1 MKYIINEYQS
11 QDESSATAIVT
22 PQQTND
28 YYEAESIYY
37 AKLSAAAISTVP
49 YHTITLEQ
57 FDGFRL
63 MQKCYD
69 PSRFQNGGGNE

>member
-37 AKLSAAAISTVP
+37 DKLSKAAVSTVP
-49 YHTITLEQ
+49 YHAVTLEQ

-63 MQKCYD
+63 MEKCYD
-69 PSRFQNGGGNE
+69 PSRFQNGGGGE

>member
-11 QDESSATAIVT
+11 QDESSATAIGT
-22 PQQTND
+22 PLQTND

-69 PSRFQNGGGNE
+69 PSRFQNGGET